1 MEASRTNERIKI
13 EQARVQNDF
22 QTMSELFRLLNYRK
36 DVLNIKYKYVEEDN
50 AYIDTFIS
58 VNEQIK
64 KLLYL

>member
-22 QTMSELFRLLNYRK
+22 QTISELFRLLNYRK
-36 DVLNIKYKYVEEDN
+36 DVLNIKYKYVEEDD
-50 AYIDTFIS
+50 AYIDIFIS

-64 KLLYL
+64 KLLNL